1 MEGKIQL
8 QKVILITQPSQESS
22 SVYYSFQITHLGED
36 PKHNFFLKSAF
47 YVKKGNLT
55 RNSHMSITTARKK
68 KGI

>member
-36 PKHNFFLKSAF
+36 PKHKVSFLC
-47 YVKKGNLT
+47 KKGNLT

>member
-47 YVKKGNLT
+47 YVKKVT
-55 RNSHMSITTARKK
+55 
-68 KGI
+68 